1 MFAHVVRLSSFFLGL
16 FLLLLSL
23 FSRFFSY
30 FRNSFPSYGFFE
42 FHSLIDFGSFFF
54 NWLFDFFHNY
64 LLHFGWFLDLRFR
77 LDFHDLNLRFWVSF
91 LLHFLRFFRL
101 LLNFFDRFI
110 AEQRVISFL
119 LLFLLLDLPL
129 NVDPDVLL
137 AIVDSNHDF
146 KILIRHHSDVIAL
159 IIDEGKAD

>member
-1 MFAHVVRLSSFFLGL
+1 M
-16 FLLLLSL
+16 
-23 FSRFFSY
+23 
-30 FRNSFPSYGFFE
+30 
-42 FHSLIDFGSFFF
+42 
-54 NWLFDFFHNY
+54 
-64 LLHFGWFLDLRFR
+64 RFR

-91 LLHFLRFFRL
+91 LLHFLRFFPL